1 MDHIG
6 LLEEAENCRRKALAY
21 LGQPEATFLLRA
33 AKAFEELDAEK
44 RGLRSRRAVAPEL
57 AAMRSRNSQ
66 MSAGRKA

>member
-33 AKAFEELDAEK
+33 AKAFEELGSEK
-44 RGLRSRRAVAPEL
+44 RGLRSRPARAGTPDPL
-57 AAMRSRNSQ
+57 YRSPGASH
-66 MSAGRKA
+66 